1 MPWLALTLELDS
13 AQADRFSDALLDAGA
28 QSVSLEPGT
37 GESQTLV
44 ALLPADAQAEAI
56 VATAAL
62 AIGAPVPAAR
72 RRAIDDRDWVR
83 ESQAQFAP
91 CAVGT
96 ALWVGPTWCQ
106 APEGVRALVRLDPGL
121 AFGTGS
127 HPSTRLVLQF
137 LVRRLVP
144 GMRVLDYGCG
154 SGILAIAAA
163 KLGAGSVDAVD
174 VDPQAVETTN
184 ANARENQAAVR
195 AALPQELAPD
205 RYDMVISNI
214 LAQPLI
220 LLAPLLASRSAV
232 GGRIALSGI
241 LQDQA
246 ADVAAAY
253 APYYEIGAPHAEDGW
268 ALVEG
273 VRR

>member
-1 MPWLALTLELDS
+1 
-13 AQADRFSDALLDAGA
+13 
-28 QSVSLEPGT
+28 
-37 GESQTLV
+37 
-44 ALLPADAQAEAI
+44 
-56 VATAAL
+56 
-62 AIGAPVPAAR
+62 
-72 RRAIDDRDWVR
+72 
-83 ESQAQFAP
+83 
-91 CAVGT
+91 
-96 ALWVGPTWCQ
+96 
-106 APEGVRALVRLDPGL
+106 
-121 AFGTGS
+121 
-127 HPSTRLVLQF
+127 
-137 LVRRLVP
+137 
-144 GMRVLDYGCG
+144 
-154 SGILAIAAA
+154 
-163 KLGAGSVDAVD
+163 VDAVD

>member
-37 GESQTLV
+37 VESQTLV

-56 VATAAL
+56 VATAAP

-154 SGILAIAAA
+154 SCILAIAAA

>member
-56 VATAAL
+56 VATAAP